1 MLGKRL
7 KYGQAKIIWDKTSKY
22 DTNRMGRGTFLI
34 AITIGN
40 KNLLR
45 KKLLNSNNINRKE

>member
-7 KYGQAKIIWDKTSKY
+7 KYSQAKIIWDKTSKY
-22 DTNRMGRGTFLI
+22 DTNRMGKRNLI